1 MNQKLEDLLQLALQT
16 SEETRARTDELNV
29 GFDTRTRTWELIVK
43 YHGSLDELEVLGVQV
58 EYLIAGYAIL
68 TVPEQLVDRM
78 VELEEIEYV
87 EKPKRYFY
95 DAEMPSDN
103 SCIPQVTLRDPNL
116 SGAGALI
123 AVLDSGDG
131 VSLMPQKGFTSYTE
145 RALSPVWKWISAG

>member
-1 MNQKLEDLLQLALQT
+1 MNQKLENLLQLALQT
-16 SEETRARTDELNV
+16 SERVREQTEDLNV
-29 GFDTRTRTWELIVK
+29 GFNSIARTWELIVK
-43 YHGSLDELEVLGVQV
+43 YHGSLDVLEALGVKI

-68 TVPEQLVDRM
+68 TVPEQLVENI
-78 VELEEIEYV
+78 VELEQIEYV
-87 EKPKRYFY
+87 EQPKRYFY
-95 DAEMPSDN
+95 EAEMPADG

-116 SGAGALI
+116 SGAGVLI